1 VKFSQFFFLRFSR
14 SHTQQNLKVKLLLL
28 RVFHKTVNARDD
40 IVRRLFF
47 SPESVR
53 IAGPIVG
60 LLVFFFFFFFVRE
73 EISLLFNK
81 NCVVPAAAAWR

>member
-1 VKFSQFFFLRFSR
+1 
-14 SHTQQNLKVKLLLL
+14 LL

-60 LLVFFFFFFFVRE
+60 LFFFFFVRE

>member
-1 VKFSQFFFLRFSR
+1 
-14 SHTQQNLKVKLLLL
+14 LL

-60 LLVFFFFFFFVRE
+60 LFFFFFFRVFFFFFFVRE

>member
-1 VKFSQFFFLRFSR
+1 
-14 SHTQQNLKVKLLLL
+14 LL

-40 IVRRLFF
+40 IARRLFF

-60 LLVFFFFFFFVRE
+60 LVFFFFFRVFFFFFFFVRE
-73 EISLLFNK
+73 EISLFFNK
-81 NCVVPAAAAWR
+81 NCVFPAAAAWR